1 VMEKSN
7 HRLNS
12 KLLKKTYQQLAEN
25 FDTDFGGFSP
35 APKFPQ
41 PQNFH
46 FLFDYYI
53 YKNDKT
59 SLSMAEETLQQ
70 MFKGGIYDHIVFVY
84 STYGTDRAWLVSQFE
99 KMLYDNAQL
108 LSIYTRADSLTKN
121 PLYKQ
126 IREQIIV
133 FISREMRADDGV
145 FYSAIDA
152 DSEGAEDKYYVW
164 NYETDMDGVVEES
177 GEEIA
182 DVNGLTTTGNYHDQ

>member
-1 VMEKSN
+1 IVYKLCHGQVGWSLSIVMSHYKVPFYACTYFPKYTNYVMPGMIEMLSQLAERYQDDPKHIAEVTTNVEDALAETVMEKSN

-59 SLSMAEETLQQ
+59 SLSMAEKTLQQ
-70 MFKGGIYDHIVFVY
+70 MFKGG
-84 STYGTDRAWLVSQFE
+84 
-99 KMLYDNAQL
+99 
-108 LSIYTRADSLTKN
+108 
-121 PLYKQ
+121 
-126 IREQIIV
+126 
-133 FISREMRADDGV
+133 
-145 FYSAIDA
+145 
-152 DSEGAEDKYYVW
+152 
-164 NYETDMDGVVEES
+164 
-177 GEEIA
+177 
-182 DVNGLTTTGNYHDQ
+182 